1 MKLFFQVQAT
11 QHDYDLLKE
20 QAEEE
25 IENKNELLRQLAKLN
40 GEVGQWKT
48 KYESDAVQRTE
59 ELEDAKK
66 KLSGRLNEAE
76 ESVEA
81 ALAKCSSLEKAKGK
95 LQVIIFL
102 HFYQVKLERCKF
114 WSMSSASVNF

>member
-1 MKLFFQVQAT
+1 M
-11 QHDYDLLKE
+11 
-20 QAEEE
+20 
-25 IENKNELLRQLAKLN
+25 RQLAKLN

-95 LQVIIFL
+95 LQVILFL
-102 HFYQVKLERCKF
+102 QFLSGQTRG
-114 WSMSSASVNF
+114 VNFGRCPRPQ